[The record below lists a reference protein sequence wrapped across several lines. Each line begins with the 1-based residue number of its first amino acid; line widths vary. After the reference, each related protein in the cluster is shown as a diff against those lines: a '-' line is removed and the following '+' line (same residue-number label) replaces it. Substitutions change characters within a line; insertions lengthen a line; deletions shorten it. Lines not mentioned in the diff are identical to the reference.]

1 MIPVAVDFDWS
12 FAWKEEQAI
21 RRPAD
26 DSQYWDMRAPSF
38 AKTAGSSPYADEF
51 VKLAQIAPGETVFD
65 MGCGSGALALP
76 LARAGHHVYA
86 CDFSRAMIDLLMQR
100 AGGEHLDDL
109 IHPEILSWD
118 EDWSRLEVPVCDVAI
133 ASRSLATTDMESAL
147 RKLDSMAR
155 RRVCVTLTTGLSPRA
170 DEVLL
175 RVMGREVPAYPDCV
189 FAFNILWSM
198 GIQAQVSY
206 IRSERKSD
214 FESFEEAIDKT
225 CDILD
230 AAPEERTRLIEYSA
244 EHLREIQRSDGT
256 SVWEYDHTRITSWAF
271 ISWDKDC

>member
-1 MIPVAVDFDWS
+1 MAIDFDWS
-12 FAWKEEQAI
+12 SAWKEEQAT

-51 VKLAQIAPGETVFD
+51 VKLAHIEPGETVFD
-65 MGCGSGALALP
+65 MGCGSGTLALP
-76 LARAGHHVYA
+76 LARSGHHVYA
-86 CDFSRAMIDLLMQR
+86 CDFSQAMIGLMMQR
-100 AGGEHLDDL
+100 ADLEHLENL

-133 ASRSLATTDMESAL
+133 ASRSLATMDMESAL

-175 RVMGREVPAYPDCV
+175 RAMGRELPAYPDCV

-206 IRSERKSD
+206 IRSERKSN

-230 AAPEERTRLIEYSA
+230 ATPEERARLIEYSA
-244 EHLREIQRSDGT
+244 EHLRESQQSDGT
-256 SVWEYDHTRITSWAF
+256 SVWEYDHMRITSWAF